1 MRGLAEHARAAGH
14 LVSGRSPRLLP
25 EPAGFGWVRLP
36 GTGAARAPQHGQ
48 SVVVGSGSSASWR
61 HGRDVLR
68 HRTFAEVGHGSSYQA
83 GYGAEC
89 QERYTGRVEVDART
103 GHQSAVASSR
113 FDISW
118 PEARV
123 SSEARLDL
131 QVDAEG
137 FDVRVNLD
145 VWAGDESVAVLEWRR
160 RIPRRLA

>member
-1 MRGLAEHARAAGH
+1 M
-14 LVSGRSPRLLP
+14 
-25 EPAGFGWVRLP
+25 
-36 GTGAARAPQHGQ
+36 
-48 SVVVGSGSSASWR
+48 
-61 HGRDVLR
+61 D
-68 HRTFAEVGHGSSYQA
+68 
-83 GYGAEC
+83 
-89 QERYTGRVEVDART
+89 DRT

-131 QVDAEG
+131 QIDAKA

-145 VWAGDESVAVLEWRR
+145 VWAGDESVAALEWRR